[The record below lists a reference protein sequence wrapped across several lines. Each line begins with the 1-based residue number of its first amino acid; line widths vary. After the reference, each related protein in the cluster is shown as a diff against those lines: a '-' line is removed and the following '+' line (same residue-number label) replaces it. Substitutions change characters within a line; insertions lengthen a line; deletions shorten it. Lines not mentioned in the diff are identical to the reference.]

1 MNPTARKTSQIREGI
16 MPKRLILRALL
27 WFTKDVGLSEMA
39 PLSQFCSGN
48 WTMKFAFEGAERLE
62 YGHSRT
68 GWAALFR
75 RHEGFLAVYNRFS
88 KGGILP

>member
-1 MNPTARKTSQIREGI
+1 
-16 MPKRLILRALL
+16 
-27 WFTKDVGLSEMA
+27 
-39 PLSQFCSGN
+39 
-48 WTMKFAFEGAERLE
+48 MKFAFEGAERLE